1 MNIILVCASGMS
13 TSLLVRKMIAEGEKR
28 GLKECNISACS
39 IDELENHIDK
49 FDVVLIG
56 PQLRYRQQDVAEL
69 AIPRNKKYAVID
81 LMSYGT
87 MDGQKVLNQA
97 LEMLQ

>member
-13 TSLLVRKMIAEGEKR
+13 TSLLVRKMITEGEKR

-56 PQLRYRQQDVAEL
+56 PQLRYRQQEVAGL

-87 MDGQKVLNQA
+87 MNGQKVLNQA